1 MDGLVVAKQQYT
13 VCLINIELNQR
24 FSQFKLKNITAH
36 GIFAEYRHR
45 YGAALEMRDVD
56 MDSDMHGGSRSVD
69 GHRSHF
75 FLKWKIVLPV
85 KVKWLANDIAVILG
99 FGARDQMASE
109 TSLTLNERSFP
120 AQQFR
125 LALARANT
133 RTLPLGRSNILGAYI
148 PA

>member
-1 MDGLVVAKQQYT
+1 MLMLGKCSYQVIPSAKTTLYRNFDRNAVSTRDRLRLDGVARERVSSRQCVNQAMDGLVVAKQQYT

-45 YGAALEMRDVD
+45 YGAALEMRDVE

-75 FLKWKIVLPV
+75 FLK
-85 KVKWLANDIAVILG
+85 
-99 FGARDQMASE
+99 
-109 TSLTLNERSFP
+109 
-120 AQQFR
+120 
-125 LALARANT
+125 
-133 RTLPLGRSNILGAYI
+133 
-148 PA
+148 